1 MSDIQDTGFALI
13 QEICRDIGPR
23 LAGTPEEKRAQEVFA
38 REFERD
44 GLALSWHAFRYN
56 QSLYAN
62 LALHFGIAVVATA
75 LGYTW
80 PLIAAALHLL
90 VVVSYTLDTTKYA
103 MVLRRLFPF
112 VDAQNLLAVHP
123 AKAPLRRRLVVM
135 GHADSAYTGWLFHE
149 KMLRNA
155 TQSPG
160 PLKKS
165 MALILFTLTLL
176 SVLEI
181 LSGTIGLPYWGLWA
195 TALTIPTAIGL
206 VLNVQVVIK
215 NEVVPGASDNLSGC
229 AALVVL
235 HRRWA
240 DSIPDDVEV
249 VYVVTGA
256 EEVSTG
262 GAWMLARDMQTTWST
277 KETVILAID
286 TLTGGTIRTFVNGEI
301 ITGSIPPALAKAVQE
316 TASAHPEFGT
326 VERYN
331 IPSGATDA
339 APFERYGFDALSIGC
354 VDPDIGAPKNY
365 HVPADNPEN
374 FDVAQFGRTV
384 GFIDKLGRRL
394 MAP

>member
-1 MSDIQDTGFALI
+1 MSDVKDVGFALI

-23 LAGTPEEKRAQEVFA
+23 LAGSPEEKRSQEVFA
-38 REFERD
+38 REFKKD
-44 GLALSWHAFRYN
+44 GLNLSWHDFRYN

-62 LALHFGIAVVATA
+62 LALHFAIAVIATG
-75 LGYTW
+75 LGHAW
-80 PLIAAALHLL
+80 PLLAAALHLL
-90 VVVSYTLDTTKYA
+90 VVVSYTLDTTKRA
-103 MVLRRLFPF
+103 MVLRRFFPF
-112 VDAQNLLAVHP
+112 VDCQNLLATRP
-123 AKAPLRRRLVVM
+123 ATSALRRRLVVM

-165 MALILFTLTLL
+165 MALILLTLTVL
-176 SVLEI
+176 SVLEV
-181 LSGTIGLPYWGLWA
+181 LRFAIGLDYWVFWA
-195 TALTIPTAIGL
+195 VALTIPTAIGL
-206 VLNVQVVIK
+206 ILNIQVVIK

-240 DSIPDDVEV
+240 ATIPDDVEV
-249 VYVVTGA
+249 VYVVTSA

-262 GAWMLARDMQTTWST
+262 GAWMLARDMREAWST
-277 KETVILAID
+277 QDTVILAID
-286 TLTGGTIRTFVNGEI
+286 TLTGGTIRTLVNGEI
-301 ITGSIPPALAKAVQE
+301 ITGSIPPPLALAVNE
-316 TASAHPEFGT
+316 TAAEHPEFGT
-326 VERYN
+326 VERYD

-365 HVPADNPEN
+365 HVPADNPDN
-374 FDVAQFGRTV
+374 FDVDQFERTV
-384 GFIDKLGRRL
+384 GFIDRLGRRL